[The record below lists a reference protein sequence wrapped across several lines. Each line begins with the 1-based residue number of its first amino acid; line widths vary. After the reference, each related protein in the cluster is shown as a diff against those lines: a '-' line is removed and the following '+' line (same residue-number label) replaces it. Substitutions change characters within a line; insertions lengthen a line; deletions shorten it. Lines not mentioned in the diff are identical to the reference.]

1 MNVHPHPRQRFPLRQ
16 DPRAVTE
23 RSIRNLS
30 RVVIGKAIAG
40 LDQRRD
46 ATQVLIDRW
55 PHDDNPVAALVLR
68 AASEPPAYLAGNAG
82 ALGRSLVEDLIA
94 TIGQVGAGA
103 RLLQS
108 GLQFVF
114 DSAATLYV
122 PALQATASLA
132 AFVGE
137 MQPIGVH
144 DLVSSSVALVPRKLA
159 TIAAL
164 TREMIESS
172 NAEAFVTSALSQS
185 VGLSLDNVLFDA
197 NPATSVRPAGLR
209 YNIAALT
216 ASAATDPHAAMIQ
229 DLTKLAAAVAVIG
242 GNIVFVAAPAR
253 VPAIQLWSYGPF
265 GYDVLGSPALA
276 ANDLIAVASNGL
288 ASAVDAVPEI
298 EASRLATLHME
309 DATPLP
315 IGSTGTPP
323 TVAAPARSL
332 WQTDTVG
339 IKIRFNADWALRD
352 SRALSW
358 TTVTGW

>member
-1 MNVHPHPRQRFPLRQ
+1 
-16 DPRAVTE
+16 
-23 RSIRNLS
+23 
-30 RVVIGKAIAG
+30 
-40 LDQRRD
+40 
-46 ATQVLIDRW
+46 
-55 PHDDNPVAALVLR
+55 
-68 AASEPPAYLAGNAG
+68 
-82 ALGRSLVEDLIA
+82 
-94 TIGQVGAGA
+94 
-103 RLLQS
+103 
-108 GLQFVF
+108 
-114 DSAATLYV
+114 
-122 PALQATASLA
+122 
-132 AFVGE
+132 
-137 MQPIGVH
+137 
-144 DLVSSSVALVPRKLA
+144 
-159 TIAAL
+159 
-164 TREMIESS
+164 MIESS